1 MLNVIVMF
9 HYLFEQVKAGRLEPE
24 EIPDRAI
31 MWKIAR
37 MPPLDEEIDE
47 DLAERFRK
55 IVRF

>member
-1 MLNVIVMF
+1 MF

-37 MPPLDEEIDE
+37 MPPLGEEIDE
-47 DLAERFRK
+47 ELAERFKK
-55 IVRF
+55 IVSF